1 MADDPI
7 KQRAQLW
14 EKNLSDLGLGGVALD
29 QLECH
34 KVALSQLHHLKDL
47 YALEGDPD
55 KREKILASA
64 FQLWLLMS
72 AEISEWMLAGIR
84 DFAGLGGV
92 PSIATGGHGDRR
104 HLLHLLMVQE
114 DACGPHR
121 AGFDPAIVI
130 LPRQWISEFV
140 EGLKALNYKEVHA
153 IFEPRGTGEHGDAYS
168 WKALKVR
175 AVELVAF
182 LVGKG
187 SMIGRAQDDVA
198 KAAGM
203 SPETLRKYRKEV
215 DPQLIEIAGDAGRL
229 SAFLTSAAKH
239 SEPINPIVLQ
249 KMEELEED
257 DLDSFGKRFRSAP
270 SAPRYT
276 NKSGND

>member
-14 EKNLSDLGLGGVALD
+14 EKTLSDLGLGGVALD
-29 QLECH
+29 QLEGH

-55 KREKILASA
+55 KREKILANA

-72 AEISEWMLAGIR
+72 AEISGWMLAGIR

-92 PSIATGGHGDRR
+92 PSIATGGNSDRR

-114 DACGPHR
+114 DACGLHR
-121 AGFDPAIVI
+121 EGFDPAIAI
-130 LPRQWISEFV
+130 LPRQWMLELV
-140 EGLKALNYKEVHA
+140 EGLKALNHKEVHS
-153 IFEPRGTGEHGDAYS
+153 IFEPRGTGEHGDAHS
-168 WKALKVR
+168 WKALKAR
-175 AVELVAF
+175 AVELVAY

-187 SMIGRAQDDVA
+187 SAIGRAQAHVA

-203 SPETLRKYRKEV
+203 STETLRKYRKEV
-215 DPQLIEIAGDAGRL
+215 DPQLIELAGDAGR
-229 SAFLTSAAKH
+229 AFLRSGAEH
-239 SEPINPIVLQ
+239 SKPINPIVLQ
-249 KMEELEED
+249 KMEELEK

-270 SAPRYT
+270 SALRY
-276 NKSGND
+276 NKK